1 MANRQRVR
9 PVSKK
14 KAAAKA
20 AARAAPPAAR
30 PSGPQVLRTV
40 EDFEGW
46 LAQICAEDVRSMTGA
61 TDLRSKARTILQL
74 LKESRRAP
82 KPTLFK
88 HRGQNPLVDGKTFEQ
103 ILLQS
108 SADLF
113 GPLAITL
120 YAGSCN
126 AQARELIVECT
137 PFSNG
142 DAGVHGLDA
151 ALKSFATSSR
161 TADADLDTELS
172 EMLAACVQN
181 LQELP
186 GRKRKEKA
194 LSNTRALSEG
204 KREEIKSFDIDGT
217 EEGSQR
223 TDAIADAVLEMASLL
238 EQQKNTLL
246 PMHDG
251 LDHVFVCAPTCFDEL
266 TARPAPLP
274 RPILPSFLVLA
285 GACLGVCGLEY
296 GC

>member
-161 TADADLDTELS
+161 TADADLDTELG
-172 EMLAACVQN
+172 EMLGLSSPFRVSVCAARTLSVTGQSRVTLSLQKEHLRVVCEPCQEERSLTFAQKLDPCSRVRSEPAGAARAQAQGEGAEQHEGAQRGQARGD
-181 LQELP
+181 QEL
-186 GRKRKEKA
+186 
-194 LSNTRALSEG
+194 
-204 KREEIKSFDIDGT
+204 
-217 EEGSQR
+217 
-223 TDAIADAVLEMASLL
+223 
-238 EQQKNTLL
+238 
-246 PMHDG
+246 
-251 LDHVFVCAPTCFDEL
+251 
-266 TARPAPLP
+266 
-274 RPILPSFLVLA
+274 
-285 GACLGVCGLEY
+285 
-296 GC
+296 